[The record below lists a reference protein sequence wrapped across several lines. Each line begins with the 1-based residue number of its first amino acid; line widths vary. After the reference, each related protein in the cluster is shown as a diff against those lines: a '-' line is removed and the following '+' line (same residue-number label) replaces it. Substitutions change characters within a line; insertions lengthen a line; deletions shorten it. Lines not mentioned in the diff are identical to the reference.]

1 MSETM
6 EFQDFPKMA
15 RLSRDVIVTEIL
27 TLLQIGSIINVW
39 TQPIHASGAA
49 ARFRRITPRK
59 RRSDFAQS
67 NAVTLR
73 GSMQTAQNLMSRSET
88 IERADT
94 LRKAGGAT
102 KARKQERQK
111 HG

>member
-1 MSETM
+1 M

-15 RLSRDVIVTEIL
+15 RLTREVIVTENL
-27 TLLQIGSIINVW
+27 TSLCIRPIIKVW
-39 TQPIHASGAA
+39 TQSIHASGAA
-49 ARFRRITPRK
+49 ARFHHITQRR

-67 NAVTLR
+67 NAVILR
-73 GSMQTAQNLMSRSET
+73 GSMQIAKNLTSRSEA

-102 KARKQERQK
+102 KARKQER
-111 HG
+111 